1 MLLSALTGRRRG
13 RLELIVQVSSSLFIL
28 QQLPVQQTAD
38 SSVLTHLNMSNVSV
52 QDFTSVALL
61 FLNLSYFSALGGRV
75 TISRRTQKEVNAN
88 VQKVS

>member
-38 SSVLTHLNMSNVSV
+38 SSVLTRSNVSV
-52 QDFTSVALL
+52 QDFTYVALL

>member
-38 SSVLTHLNMSNVSV
+38 SSVLMRLNMSNVSV

-75 TISRRTQKEVNAN
+75 TISHRTQKEVNAN

>member
-38 SSVLTHLNMSNVSV
+38 SSVLTRSNVSV